1 MLPWA
6 LCPMNQRL
14 MASRG
19 YWNMNLEQTIQVATS
34 RLHSG
39 ALDNEAQ
46 VKQAVILP
54 ILRAL
59 DWDDTDPESFRP
71 EYSVHRG
78 SVDYALLDRGKPM
91 VFIEAKRIGGLDAG
105 GEEQLFGY
113 ASNRGVPLLVLT
125 DGNRWDF
132 YLSMAEG
139 VPSERRFY
147 RLELQLEHKLSEYMD
162 FFKQH
167 LRRGRVISGEA
178 RQAAEQRHASNRE
191 RERARQA
198 IPSAWLALLT
208 EPEEMLR
215 DLLAER
221 VESECGTKPEFDD
234 VEAFLKNLTRSNQGQ
249 PQPGPPQGPV
259 VRPPLI
265 PPRSQQG
272 STPKIVGFVLGKE
285 RIEVGSAIGTLAS
298 LLTTFADGD
307 PQFMERF
314 AKRTVSK
321 TRRLVARN
329 RSELYEKT
337 HLIDRH
343 SKKLENGWWIGT
355 NLSKKQVRVHIETAC
370 AEAGVRFGSQLKLI
384 ER

>member
-1 MLPWA
+1 
-6 LCPMNQRL
+6 

-19 YWNMNLEQTIQVATS
+19 YWNMKLEQTIQIATS

-39 ALDNEAQ
+39 GLDNEAQ

-78 SVDYALLDRGKPM
+78 SVDYALLDRGNPL

-132 YLSMAEG
+132 YLSVAEG
-139 VPSERRFY
+139 VPAERRFY
-147 RLELQLEHKLSEYMD
+147 RLELQLEHNLSEYMD
-162 FFKQH
+162 FFEQH

-178 RQAAEQRHASNRE
+178 RRAAEQRHASNRE

-208 EPEEMLR
+208 EPDDMLR

-221 VESECGTKPEFDD
+221 VESECGTKPELDD
-234 VEAFLKNLTRSNQGQ
+234 VEAFLTSLTPSNEGQ
-249 PQPGPPQGPV
+249 SRIGPARIPMVRQPF
-259 VRPPLI
+259 I

-272 STPKIVGFVLGKE
+272 SSAKIVGFVLGE
-285 RIEVGSAIGTLAS
+285 ARIEAGSAIGTLAS
-298 LLTTFADGD
+298 LLTKFADRD

-329 RSELYEKT
+329 RSELYEKS

-355 NLSKKQVRVHIETAC
+355 NLSKRRVRGHIETAC
-370 AEAGVRFGSQLKLI
+370 AEAGVRFGSELKLI